1 MNEPHAQEGMSLV
14 VKTVAR
20 WLRDFIFLF
29 GISLALSGH
38 QTPGGGFAGG
48 IVIAC
53 SLILITLANG
63 ERIGTRTISKDVAW
77 TLVSL
82 NGMLFVVVVLSGF
95 WRRWLFPGHGVDGES
110 FSIGTIHLLDMV
122 AAIIVSMLIYLLFL
136 MLSSLHVRIK
146 AGQRKMVR
154 RGRE

>member
-1 MNEPHAQEGMSLV
+1 MSLV

-29 GISLALSGH
+29 GLSLALSGH

-48 IVIAC
+48 LVIAC
-53 SLILITLANG
+53 SLILIVLANG
-63 ERIGTRTISKDVAW
+63 ERIGIRTLSKDTAW
-77 TLVSL
+77 ILVSL
-82 NGMLFVVVVLSGF
+82 SGLLFVGVSLAGF
-95 WRRWLFPGHGVDGES
+95 WKTWLFPGNGAASADTLQAEC
-110 FSIGTIHLLDMV
+110 FAIGAIHLLDLIS
-122 AAIIVSMLIYLLFL
+122 AIIVSMLIYLLFL
-136 MLSSLHVRIK
+136 MLSSLHVRSK